1 MNRLFLA
8 SLACVLAPAAV
19 AAQTITGSVTYLQ
32 RMLLPPNAV
41 VEIAF
46 EDVSRADAPA
56 RTLAVYRIP
65 EPQAPPYPF
74 AFAYTPEQIDP
85 ANRYGLR
92 ATVREGEKLLM
103 TTDTAYP
110 VLTHGGGTE
119 VEMVLKMVSSSD
131 PTPPPPDADVVN
143 TYWKLLT
150 LGGAPVTVTENKR
163 EPHLILRDDGSYNA
177 TVGCNMLRGGYSV
190 EGDGVTFMAGIT
202 TLMACPPPLDELE
215 RALVSLLETATRHA
229 ISGDDMA
236 LLNDQGETLATFR
249 AVYF

>member
-8 SLACVLAPAAV
+8 SLACLLAPAAV

-32 RMLLPPNAV
+32 RMMLPPDAV

-46 EDVSRADAPA
+46 EDVSLADAPA

-74 AFAYTPEQIDP
+74 AFAYTPSQIDP

-92 ATVREGEKLLM
+92 ATVRVGEKLLM

-110 VLTHGGGTE
+110 VLTHDGGTE
-119 VEMVLKMVSSSD
+119 VEMLLKMVSSPD
-131 PTPPPPDADVVN
+131 PTPPPPDADFVN

-150 LGGAPVTVTENKR
+150 LAGAPVPVVEGKR
-163 EPHLILRDDGSYNA
+163 EAHLILHEDGSYTA
-177 TVGCNMLRGGYSV
+177 TVGCNMLRGGYELS
-190 EGDGVTFMAGIT
+190 GDTVAFLAGIT
-202 TLMACPPPLDELE
+202 TLMACPPPLDAQE
-215 RALVSLLETATRHA
+215 RALVSLLETATRPA
-229 ISGDDMA
+229 ISGDDMT
-236 LLNDQGETLATFR
+236 LLDDEGETLATFR